1 MTQTVVIGHHL
12 EIGPQMRQ
20 LPLGCNRRFIIKTLL
35 RQLKPRP
42 ADIIVLAV
50 QQQPGEGCQLIQA
63 IRVFTHQFQDGFA
76 RQLDGRCAQA
86 LGIHRQIIQ
95 GIGRRLRFHQR
106 FDLPFIVPTPS
117 RSAGACLR

>member
-1 MTQTVVIGHHL
+1 
-12 EIGPQMRQ
+12 MRQ
-20 LPLGCNRRFIIKTLL
+20 LPLGCNRRPITKTLL
-35 RQLKPRP
+35 RQPNPLPV
-42 ADIIVLAV
+42 DIIALAV
-50 QQQPGEGCQLIQA
+50 QQQPGEGCQLVQA
-63 IRVFTHQFQDGFA
+63 IQMFTHQCQDGFA